1 MISIPDPEAAKE
13 VNQLVMEA
21 WKQLDHSVAVVR
33 ETCKE
38 DEVAEYLQK
47 IGDILYLIVFKIQE
61 PLYRQHPALKP
72 AGWTDEYD
80 DKPLLDPD

>member
-38 DEVAEYLQK
+38 DEVAEYLQ
-47 IGDILYLIVFKIQE
+47 E